1 MRGAGLAGERGSRR
15 DHPGLSLQHGAAAAG
30 WQLSV
35 WPFLFIDCCVGAKAS
50 FSLTKHR
57 CRSTVKEGWVCCMSG
72 MCSAGQGSGSRG
84 RHPCC
89 AKYASPP
96 SSSIAPPTTPPPS
109 PPWYEPIG
117 ARSLHLTHPA
127 IHPSILFVLSYIIS
141 TLVNGTFPLFNWVKP
156 KRGSP
161 LCTNGDIPAMLAHQ
175 VVVLP
180 CCSSILVSGFFQ
192 NFHPKLSMNVL
203 MCERDEEVMQ
213 LLKYTIPPKAP
224 WSPSFINYPS
234 SLPIASYFSKKR
246 KLFALKCNMYSIKQK
261 TINKWLLCGLVRWL
275 VVFSF

>member
-96 SSSIAPPTTPPPS
+96 SSSIAPPTTPPPLSSLIRTDRCPLS
-109 PPWYEPIG
+109 P
-117 ARSLHLTHPA
+117 SHTSS
-127 IHPSILFVLSYIIS
+127 HPSIHPLRPILYHFHSSQWHLPLVQLSETKAWQS
-141 TLVNGTFPLFNWVKP
+141 LV
-156 KRGSP
+156 
-161 LCTNGDIPAMLAHQ
+161 
-175 VVVLP
+175 
-180 CCSSILVSGFFQ
+180 
-192 NFHPKLSMNVL
+192 
-203 MCERDEEVMQ
+203 
-213 LLKYTIPPKAP
+213 Y
-224 WSPSFINYPS
+224 
-234 SLPIASYFSKKR
+234 
-246 KLFALKCNMYSIKQK
+246 
-261 TINKWLLCGLVRWL
+261 
-275 VVFSF
+275 